1 MAIDTHN
8 NMNKPLVLITGA
20 NGLLGQKLV
29 ERLIEKSN
37 FDILATGRGAC
48 RLPKEWKGY
57 TYVQMDITDSREV
70 ENVFSKYAPQ
80 FTIHCAS
87 MTNVDQCEE
96 DVKQCFE
103 QNVNAVSYIVDAC
116 GKHATHL
123 IHLSTDFIF
132 DGENGPYDENDNPN
146 PINYYGETKLIS
158 ERIIQESKIRWAIV
172 RTGLVYGISYDM
184 SRSNIVLWVKNALE
198 NGKELNLVDDQFRTP
213 TLAEDL
219 AEGCILI
226 VEKRAEGIFNVS
238 GNDFLTPYD
247 MAMQT
252 AQFFDLDK
260 SKIKKSDSKT
270 FTQRAKRPL
279 KTGFIIDKAIK
290 ELNYRPRSFKQG
302 IALLA
307 KQTHFSLLL

>member
-1 MAIDTHN
+1 
-8 NMNKPLVLITGA
+8 
-20 NGLLGQKLV
+20 
-29 ERLIEKSN
+29 
-37 FDILATGRGAC
+37 
-48 RLPKEWKGY
+48 
-57 TYVQMDITDSREV
+57 
-70 ENVFSKYAPQ
+70 
-80 FTIHCAS
+80 
-87 MTNVDQCEE
+87 
-96 DVKQCFE
+96 
-103 QNVNAVSYIVDAC
+103 
-116 GKHATHL
+116 
-123 IHLSTDFIF
+123 
-132 DGENGPYDENDNPN
+132 
-146 PINYYGETKLIS
+146 NYYGETKLIS
-158 ERIIQESKIRWAIV
+158 ERIIQESKIHWAIV

-226 VEKRAEGIFNVS
+226 VEKRATGIYNLS

-247 MAMQT
+247 MALET

-260 SKIKKSDSKT
+260 SKIKKADSKT

-307 KQTHFSLLL
+307 KQTHFSLLF